1 MKRNYSVEVEKSMEE
16 HTGNLLKM
24 NIYIFIL

>member
-1 MKRNYSVEVEKSMEE
+1 MKRNYSVEVEKIMEE
-16 HTGNLLKM
+16 HMGNLLKM